1 VNPAANQYLLDTNI
15 ISDLMRDP
23 QGRAAQQVISI
34 NRANSQTRFL
44 TSVIVDCEL
53 RYGLARKPQA
63 RLQAAYEATLQTLT
77 VLPLDLE
84 VAQTYAQMRHAMTS
98 NGLGLDTNDTLIA
111 AQALSLGAILVS
123 ADAAFSRVP
132 GLQVE
137 NWLAPEA
144 PQPQSQALATTQK
157 LENQWN

>member
-1 VNPAANQYLLDTNI
+1 MSQYLLDTNI

-23 QGRAAQQVISI
+23 QGDAAQQAMAI

-63 RLQAAYEATLQTLT
+63 RLQAAYERTMQTLT
-77 VLPLDLE
+77 VLPLDIE

-98 NGLGLDTNDTLIA
+98 KGWGLDANDTLIA
-111 AQALSLGAILVS
+111 AQALTLGAILVS
-123 ADAAFSRVP
+123 ADTAFSRVP
-132 GLQVE
+132 GLRVE
-137 NWLAPEA
+137 NWLAKYTGTIKP
-144 PQPQSQALATTQK
+144 T
-157 LENQWN
+157 